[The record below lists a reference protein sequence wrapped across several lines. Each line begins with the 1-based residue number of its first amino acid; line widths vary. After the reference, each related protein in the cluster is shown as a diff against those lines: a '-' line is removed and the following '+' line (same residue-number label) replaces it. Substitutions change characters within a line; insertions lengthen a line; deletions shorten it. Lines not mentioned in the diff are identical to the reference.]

1 MLNLMS
7 KWTCLFGYCA
17 IASFGLFALHCQSQ
31 TEKSE
36 TTAATSDKPKGQ
48 IELADL
54 NGQPV
59 AWESFRGKAVF
70 LNLWATWCK
79 PCIMEMPS
87 IERASLQL
95 ADSNIVFIAASD
107 ESLDK
112 IRVFRDRGEYT
123 FTFLQLKSGF
133 ESLGVYGL
141 PTTILFDA
149 KGNRISTETGARDW
163 SSPQAIA
170 KILQVTDS
178 TDVNLK

>member
-1 MLNLMS
+1 MLKLRMILPTSITCCAVITCSLLLLQCQPKADQASSEPPSDTS
-7 KWTCLFGYCA
+7 KD
-17 IASFGLFALHCQSQ
+17 S
-31 TEKSE
+31 
-36 TTAATSDKPKGQ
+36 

-79 PCIMEMPS
+79 PCIVEMPS
-87 IERASLQL
+87 IERASQQL

-112 IRVFRDRGEYT
+112 IRVFRDRGKYT

-141 PTTILFDA
+141 PTTILFNA